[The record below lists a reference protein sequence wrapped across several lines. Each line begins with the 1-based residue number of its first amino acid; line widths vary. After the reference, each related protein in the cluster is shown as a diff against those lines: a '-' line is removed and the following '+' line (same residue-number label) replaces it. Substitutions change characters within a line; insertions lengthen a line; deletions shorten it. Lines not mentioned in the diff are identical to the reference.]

1 MSILV
6 NAQNVDA
13 RYAPI
18 LEPNLF
24 YESVFVPDV
33 TYTDQYQEGAA
44 GEILVHKLKTT
55 PVEPGTPGRDF
66 TDEKAGDDLIT
77 IAINNNFQKSKK
89 IYGVQAAEV
98 GISLGNE
105 NLSLAIKECSE
116 GRQLAGVA
124 CLIREGTDAAATD
137 AVTDPKADAVAV
149 RAEIIKAKG
158 VADVVL
164 CSPGYYALILKLSGS
179 DYTPDANDQT
189 AATGRVGQWL
199 GMNFIECP
207 MLAEESGQYYD
218 YTGALRTVDFTGV
231 DYIMYNHRALSIVD
245 SVEAARLSDSEYF
258 AGTLAQVEMNTGYR
272 VTNPA
277 LVRVRKHKS

>member
-24 YESVFVPDV
+24 YDSVFAPDV
-33 TYTDQYQEGAA
+33 TYTNQYQEGAA
-44 GEILVHKLKTT
+44 GEILVHKLKTS
-55 PVEPGTPGRDF
+55 PVEPGEPGRDF
-66 TDEKAGDDLIT
+66 TDEKAGDDLIP

-124 CLIREGTDAAATD
+124 CLIREGTAAVATD
-137 AVTDPKADAVAV
+137 AVTDPKADAVAA

-164 CSPGYYALILKLSGS
+164 CSPGYYAMILKQTTRRQQPAALGSGS
-179 DYTPDANDQT
+179 
-189 AATGRVGQWL
+189 V
-199 GMNFIECP
+199 
-207 MLAEESGQYYD
+207 
-218 YTGALRTVDFTGV
+218 
-231 DYIMYNHRALSIVD
+231 
-245 SVEAARLSDSEYF
+245 
-258 AGTLAQVEMNTGYR
+258 
-272 VTNPA
+272 
-277 LVRVRKHKS
+277 

>member
-89 IYGVQAAEV
+89 IYGVQAAQV
-98 GISLGNE
+98 GVALGNE
-105 NLSLAIKECSE
+105 NLSLAIQECSE
-116 GRQLAGVA
+116 GRQIAGVA
-124 CLIREGTDAAATD
+124 CLVNEGTASAATT
-137 AVTDPKADAVAV
+137 AVTDPKKDAVDV
-149 RAEIIKAKG
+149 RAELVKAKG
-158 VADVVL
+158 SADVVL
-164 CSPGYYALILKLSGS
+164 CSPDYYAMILKQAGS
-179 DYTPDANDQT
+179 EFTPNTNEQIT
-189 AATGRVGQWL
+189 LTGRVGQWL

-231 DYIMYNHRALSIVD
+231 DYIMYNHRALSIID
-245 SVEAARLSDSEYF
+245 SVEAARLIDSEYF

-277 LVRVRKHKS
+277 LVCVRKHKA

>member
-66 TDEKAGDDLIT
+66 TDEKARADLIT

-124 CLIREGTDAAATD
+124 CLIREGNA
-137 AVTDPKADAVAV
+137 AVAV

-231 DYIMYNHRALSIVD
+231 DYIVYNHRALSIID
-245 SVEAARLSDSEYF
+245 SVEAARLIDSEYF

-277 LVRVRKHKS
+277 LVRVRKHKA

>member
-105 NLSLAIKECSE
+105 NLSLAMAHCKM
-116 GRQLAGVA
+116 
-124 CLIREGTDAAATD
+124 
-137 AVTDPKADAVAV
+137 K
-149 RAEIIKAKG
+149 
-158 VADVVL
+158 
-164 CSPGYYALILKLSGS
+164 
-179 DYTPDANDQT
+179 
-189 AATGRVGQWL
+189 
-199 GMNFIECP
+199 M
-207 MLAEESGQYYD
+207 
-218 YTGALRTVDFTGV
+218 
-231 DYIMYNHRALSIVD
+231 SI
-245 SVEAARLSDSEYF
+245 
-258 AGTLAQVEMNTGYR
+258 
-272 VTNPA
+272 
-277 LVRVRKHKS
+277 

>member
-24 YESVFVPDV
+24 YDSVFAPDV

-44 GEILVHKLKTT
+44 GEILVHKLKTS
-55 PVEPGTPGRDF
+55 PVEPGEPGRDF
-66 TDEKAGDDLIT
+66 TDEKAGDDLIP

-105 NLSLAIKECSE
+105 NLSLAIQECSE

-124 CLIREGTDAAATD
+124 CLIREGTAAAATD
-137 AVTDPKADAVAV
+137 AVTDPKADAVTA

-164 CSPGYYALILKLSGS
+164 CSPDYYAMLLNLSGS

-207 MLAEESGQYYD
+207 MLAEESAQYSD
-218 YTGALRTVDFTGV
+218 YPGTLRTVNFAGV
-231 DYIMYNHRALSIVD
+231 DYIMYNHRALSIID
-245 SVEAARLSDSEYF
+245 SVEAARLIDSEYF

-277 LVRVRKHKS
+277 LVRVRKHKA

>member
-1 MSILV
+1 M
-6 NAQNVDA
+6 
-13 RYAPI
+13 
-18 LEPNLF
+18 
-24 YESVFVPDV
+24 
-33 TYTDQYQEGAA
+33 
-44 GEILVHKLKTT
+44 
-55 PVEPGTPGRDF
+55 
-66 TDEKAGDDLIT
+66 
-77 IAINNNFQKSKK
+77 
-89 IYGVQAAEV
+89 
-98 GISLGNE
+98 
-105 NLSLAIKECSE
+105 
-116 GRQLAGVA
+116 
-124 CLIREGTDAAATD
+124 
-137 AVTDPKADAVAV
+137 AV

-231 DYIMYNHRALSIVD
+231 DYIMYNHRALSIID
-245 SVEAARLSDSEYF
+245 SVEAARLIDSEYF

-277 LVRVRKHKS
+277 LVCVRKHKA